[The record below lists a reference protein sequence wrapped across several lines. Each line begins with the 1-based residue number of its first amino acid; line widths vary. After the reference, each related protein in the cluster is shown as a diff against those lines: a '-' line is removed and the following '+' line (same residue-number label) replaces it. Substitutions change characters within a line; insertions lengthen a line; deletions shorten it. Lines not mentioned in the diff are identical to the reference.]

1 MQIEDDLEIIMDKE
15 LLQLKK
21 LGADYEQ
28 AVLQI
33 AEKEAYAEA
42 VKAFFSSHD
51 FMRLGQAIHHKQWQA
66 ASMKAMKM
74 SNRARELGCVGIEK
88 SLNGIRMNINCRNDQ
103 EALQLLSVLI
113 TKRVRI
119 LAFFQGNKGEE

>member
-1 MQIEDDLEIIMDKE
+1 MDNE
-15 LLQLKK
+15 LQQLKK

-28 AVLQI
+28 AMPQI
-33 AEKEAYAEA
+33 REKEAYTEA

-88 SLNGIRMNINCRNDQ
+88 PLNGIRMNINYRNDQ

-119 LAFFQGNKGEE
+119 LAYFQGNKGEE

>member
-1 MQIEDDLEIIMDKE
+1 MDNE

-28 AVLQI
+28 AMPQI
-33 AEKEAYAEA
+33 REKEAYTEA

-88 SLNGIRMNINCRNDQ
+88 PLNGIRMNINYRNDQ

-119 LAFFQGNKGEE
+119 LAYFQGNKGEE